1 MNHYFITGTS
11 RGLGQALARRLL
23 GPENA
28 LFCFSRSPN
37 PQLSRQAETSGWTLH
52 YRTVDLTDLQ
62 RITPLLEECFGLV
75 DSPSSLTL
83 INNAGVV
90 EPIGPIDTVPAAR
103 IAGNIRLNLT
113 ALMVLSSAFIR
124 LAEPYGCPK
133 TILNISSGA
142 GRHPYDGWGPYCAA
156 KAGVDMFS
164 RCLAAEQELR
174 EQPVRVVSIAPG
186 VVDTEMQKRIREVD
200 PSRFSRKDKFL
211 RLKREDQL
219 DSPERTAA
227 RLLDVLE
234 RGDLPG
240 GPVADLPDSG

>member
-1 MNHYFITGTS
+1 MAAADVKKERNHYFITGTS

-23 GPENA
+23 GPDNV

-37 PQLSRQAETSGWTLH
+37 PQLSRRAEESGWALRYH
-52 YRTVDLTDLQ
+52 TVDLTELEGID
-62 RITPLLEECFGLV
+62 PLLRECFGLV

-90 EPIGPIDTVPAAR
+90 DPIGPIDTVPAGR

-164 RCLAAEQELR
+164 R
-174 EQPVRVVSIAPG
+174 
-186 VVDTEMQKRIREVD
+186 
-200 PSRFSRKDKFL
+200 FSRKEKFL

-219 DSPERTAA
+219 DSPDRAA
-227 RLLDVLE
+227 AGLLEVLKRE
-234 RGDLPG
+234 DLPG
-240 GPVADLPDSG
+240 GPVADLRDLD